1 MSEKRTSSANK
12 NSAFLEL
19 GLKESVKLLIE
30 QTQTLYLSDEIPWVV
45 GYSGGKDSTATL
57 QITWMALEGLPPEKR
72 HKPVYV
78 ISTDTQV
85 ENPVVAKWVE
95 KSLET
100 MTQTATE
107 KGLNVKPHRLTPA
120 VQDTFWVNLIG
131 KGYPAPR
138 FKFRWCT
145 ERLKI
150 NPSNAFVRDVVK
162 ENGEAILILGV
173 RKAESSGRSHRM
185 KKFEAQRIREFLSPS
200 TSLANCFIY
209 SPIENWSND
218 DVWLYLM
225 QYKNPWGYTNKD
237 LLTMYQGAS
246 PDGECPLVL
255 DTTTPSCGDSRFGCW
270 VCTLVDK
277 DKSMNAMVQND
288 EEKNWMRPLMKFR
301 DLLEPKSEKERK
313 VRDFRRMSGAV
324 QALREENSVPGP
336 YVQDWREHLLKELL
350 KAQVWI
356 QKNGPDY
363 VKKLELISMPELI
376 EIRRVWVMDK
386 HEMEDNLPRIYETV
400 MGAPFPGQQLDDNN
414 AFGLEEMEVLKGLC
428 GENRIQYELARELIH
443 LEQSYKH
450 MSKRSG
456 LFKGLEDV
464 LKKHFFENEKDA
476 VDWAWKRKL
485 SKDEASSDLKDVD
498 EELVS

>member
-57 QITWMALEGLPPEKR
+57 QLTWMALEGLPPEKR
-72 HKPVYV
+72 HKPIYV

-95 KSLET
+95 NSLET

-173 RKAESSGRSHRM
+173 RKAESSGRNHRM

-277 DKSMNAMVQND
+277 DKSMNA
-288 EEKNWMRPLMKFR
+288 
-301 DLLEPKSEKERK
+301 
-313 VRDFRRMSGAV
+313 
-324 QALREENSVPGP
+324 
-336 YVQDWREHLLKELL
+336 
-350 KAQVWI
+350 
-356 QKNGPDY
+356 
-363 VKKLELISMPELI
+363 
-376 EIRRVWVMDK
+376 
-386 HEMEDNLPRIYETV
+386 
-400 MGAPFPGQQLDDNN
+400 
-414 AFGLEEMEVLKGLC
+414 
-428 GENRIQYELARELIH
+428 
-443 LEQSYKH
+443 
-450 MSKRSG
+450 
-456 LFKGLEDV
+456 
-464 LKKHFFENEKDA
+464 
-476 VDWAWKRKL
+476 
-485 SKDEASSDLKDVD
+485 
-498 EELVS
+498 